1 MFVPLIKGL
10 AKTLEQCFRKPI
22 TIRYPEQRREIP
34 PRFRGNPRLLAD
46 EQGRPK
52 CVACM
57 LCATVCP
64 SQAITI
70 EPAEG
75 EEMHIKYPKKYE
87 IDLSRCIY
95 CGFCEE
101 ACPVNAIELTRNY
114 ELSQYERSKL
124 IYDKDRLLKED

>member
-1 MFVPLIKGL
+1 MIVPLLKGL
-10 AKTLEQCFRKPI
+10 AKTFEQCFRKPI
-22 TIRYPEQRREIP
+22 TVRYPEEKREIP
-34 PRFRGNPRLLAD
+34 ERFRGHPRLLRD
-46 EQGRPK
+46 EQGRTK

-64 SQAITI
+64 SLAITI

-75 EEMHIKYPKKYE
+75 AEMHIKYPKKYE
-87 IDLSRCIY
+87 IDLTRCIY

-114 ELSQYERSKL
+114 ELSQYEKDKL
-124 IYDKDRLLKED
+124 IYDRDRLLKED